1 MRIYVKH
8 IPNTFNYGSLMMAV
22 NAIYYL
28 NRDIENAEFFV
39 DCKTD
44 EDLNRLKRETGLNNI
59 SIAPKYEE
67 NIANNILA
75 KIIKRLK
82 IIKEESKF
90 YDLKIILGGDDIS
103 EYYGKDY
110 WLIGFP
116 IMFIENICLPT
127 IMLGQTIGP
136 FTSYRKL
143 LAKFALNKAI
153 IYTRDD
159 KCFEYLCKLGVKT
172 AKKGRDLAFLELP
185 MQEKANSILN
195 TYDLVPG
202 MYVVMVPSGLVKCYT
217 NRYED
222 YLNEQYRILK
232 SLMCNPRLK
241 DKTIVLM
248 AHVRATGNADKIII
262 EELERRLTSDE
273 KSRIISIKD
282 DMQYCVCF

>member
-90 YDLKIILGGDDIS
+90 YD
-103 EYYGKDY
+103 
-110 WLIGFP
+110 
-116 IMFIENICLPT
+116 CPT
-127 IMLGQTIGP
+127 
-136 FTSYRKL
+136 
-143 LAKFALNKAI
+143 
-153 IYTRDD
+153 
-159 KCFEYLCKLGVKT
+159 
-172 AKKGRDLAFLELP
+172 
-185 MQEKANSILN
+185 
-195 TYDLVPG
+195 
-202 MYVVMVPSGLVKCYT
+202 
-217 NRYED
+217 
-222 YLNEQYRILK
+222 K
-232 SLMCNPRLK
+232 S
-241 DKTIVLM
+241 
-248 AHVRATGNADKIII
+248 
-262 EELERRLTSDE
+262 
-273 KSRIISIKD
+273 
-282 DMQYCVCF
+282 